1 MSPLAARDPN
11 ESDREVE
18 AGQAGEVG
26 PVLTQIDHVA
36 IAVRD
41 LADALDTYRDAFDV
55 VVEHREVLA
64 DQEVEEAWLGVG
76 DSYVKLMA
84 PTDDGSPLA
93 AFLEEHGEGL
103 HHVGYR
109 VDDVA
114 VVLDHLVT
122 LGYDA
127 LDPFPRRGTGGA
139 QVAQVRDPHGTLI
152 ELVGSSSLGH

>member
-11 ESDREVE
+11 ESDREEE
-18 AGQAGEVG
+18 ASQAGEVG
-26 PVLTQIDHVA
+26 PVLTRIDHVA

-64 DQEVEEAWLGVG
+64 DQGVEEARLRVG
-76 DSYVKLMA
+76 DSDIKLMA
-84 PTDDGSPLA
+84 PTDNDSPLA
-93 AFLEEHGEGL
+93 TFLEDRGEGL

-109 VDDVA
+109 VEDVA

-122 LGYDA
+122 LGYEA
-127 LDPFPRRGTGGA
+127 VDPFPAAAAWEGVT
-139 QVAQVRDPHGTLI
+139 VRA
-152 ELVGSSSLGH
+152 